1 MRATHP
7 ALLSVNRLFYRCL
20 TTLGKIPVYAASRQ
34 RFAGREYFD
43 QVKGALLVSNHPHYF
58 DSMMIM
64 GACPRIVRWLSITE
78 VSQGRFG
85 WFFRLIGAVPL
96 RRGGKD
102 SAATRTL
109 IRLLREGE
117 IIGAFPEGRIQTGA
131 QSVVQGGPM
140 GEGLF
145 RLAALA
151 GVPVLPCAVA
161 GGGDFAKWHA
171 WLPLRR
177 TRWAVAFGPPIP
189 PSDQTVPEVRAA
201 LAALHREATR
211 LHAG

>member
-1 MRATHP
+1 
-7 ALLSVNRLFYRCL
+7 VNRLFYRCL
-20 TTLGKIPVYAASRQ
+20 IALGKPPVYAASQQ
-34 RFAGREYFD
+34 RYAGREHFSG
-43 QVKGALLVSNHPHYF
+43 VRGALLVSNHPHYF

-64 GACPRIVRWLSITE
+64 GACPRPVRWLSMTE
-78 VSQGRFG
+78 VSLGPFS

-117 IIGAFPEGRIQTGA
+117 IIGAYPEGRIQTGA
-131 QSVVQGGPM
+131 QSVVHGGPM

-151 GVPVLPCAVA
+151 GVPVIPCAVA
-161 GGGDFAKWHA
+161 GGEAFGKWHA

-177 TRWAVAFGPPIP
+177 TAWAVVFGPPIP
-189 PSDQTVPEVRAA
+189 PSDTTITEVRAA
-201 LAALHREATR
+201 LVALHREAMA
-211 LHAG
+211 LIGEKS